1 MRRYG
6 HKCHFKIIIFYSTF
20 SLSSQYLIQRFLSLL
35 IVFSLSSRWSLSL
48 SSSDHPPSPSNQQQ
62 SSRRSLIKSSHRS
75 TYAIVQRYD
84 DLTDQQ
90 YSIILRLCLA
100 FSLPSRHADL
110 AITDLAIADLGF
122 VGLCRWMWM
131 WMWVGGCGFGIWVCA
146 DLSSCA
152 FFLFLRWRWWMWVC
166 VSDGCRCCCGSG
178 CWWLLLQQWWLCR
191 CCCWWW

>member
-35 IVFSLSSRWSLSL
+35 IVFSLSSQWSLSL
-48 SSSDHPPSPSNQQQ
+48 SSSDHPPLPSNQQQ

-90 YSIILRLCLA
+90 YSIIRRLCLA

-110 AITDLAIADLGF
+110 NHRSRHRRSRVCGFVPMDVDVDLGYGF
-122 VGLCRWMWM
+122 VPISLVVHFFFFWGG
-131 WMWVGGCGFGIWVCA
+131 VGGCGFVSVMAVDVVAAVVVGGRCCGNG
-146 DLSSCA
+146 SCA
-152 FFLFLRWRWWMWVC
+152 VVVVVDNDDEDERE
-166 VSDGCRCCCGSG
+166 
-178 CWWLLLQQWWLCR
+178 
-191 CCCWWW
+191 

>member
-20 SLSSQYLIQRFLSLL
+20 SLSSQYLIQHFLSLL

-90 YSIILRLCLA
+90 YSIILRLYLA

-131 WMWVGGCGFGIWVCA
+131 WMWVSGCGFGIWVCA

-166 VSDGCRCCCGSG
+166 VSDGCQCCCGSG
-178 CWWLLLQQWWLCR
+178 CWWSLLQQWWLCR